1 MMFSCVDG
9 AITEETATDK
19 MAQMA
24 ETIKAASSVNL
35 WLDNA
40 TDSEV
45 CSVYLSGIQAMVG
58 GDMTPSEVMK
68 AVQQKAAQ
76 VKADK

>member
-1 MMFSCVDG
+1 MFSCVDG
-9 AITEETATDK
+9 AITSETATEK
-19 MAQMA
+19 MALMA

-40 TDSEV
+40 RDSEV
-45 CSVYLSGIQAMVG
+45 CAVYRSGIQAMVG
-58 GDMTPSEVMK
+58 GDMTAEEVMK